1 VRFVGAT
8 AHDRSLA
15 RRLAV
20 DPRVDVL
27 MHRFNMAHRKAAREV
42 FPTAAK
48 ARTRI
53 VAFTATRWG
62 TLLEPYAESPS
73 WPGPPPTA
81 SDCYRYC
88 LTEPSVHLVLTAPRS
103 LAELEQNLDV
113 LELPPMSR
121 QERNQWQRFG
131 DLVYGAGKGAFET
144 SWP

>member
-1 VRFVGAT
+1 VRFIGAT

-15 RRLAV
+15 GRLAA

-27 MHRFNMAHRKAAREV
+27 MHRFNMAHRKAAHEV
-42 FPTAAK
+42 FPTAVK
-48 ARTRI
+48 AETPI

-62 TLLEPYAESPS
+62 TLLEPRAD
-73 WPGPPPTA
+73 WHGAPPTA

-88 LTEPSVHLVLTAPRS
+88 LAQRAVQVVLTAPRS

-113 LELPPMSR
+113 LELPRMSKP
-121 QERNQWQRFG
+121 ERGQWEHFG
-131 DLVYGAGKGAFET
+131 DLVCGAGKGAFET